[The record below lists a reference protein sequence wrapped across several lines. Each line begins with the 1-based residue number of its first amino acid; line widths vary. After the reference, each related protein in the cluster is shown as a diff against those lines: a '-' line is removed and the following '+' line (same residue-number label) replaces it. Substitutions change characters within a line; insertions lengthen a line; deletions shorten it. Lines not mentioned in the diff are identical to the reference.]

1 MSTAYRRTL
10 RFILPFEV
18 LNIDL
23 KLIFISNFIGAF
35 GDGLFAYLLPYYIT
49 EHLGAS
55 ASEMGMLYTV
65 TFLVSATTL
74 LIAGIIADKY
84 DRKKVMIAGWL
95 AWIPAPLLFSLAENW
110 VQMLPGMILWGF
122 WLSGPTSTAYVV
134 STADKNK
141 LTLTFTVLS
150 ASWSIGYI
158 FSPAVG
164 GYLADIIG
172 MQRVFYVSF
181 LFYTAACLILTMIR
195 SQRPQ
200 LHLQSNNNASGN
212 STRMEKLVLLSA
224 FFALVTFVTMM
235 FRQFI
240 PKFLWDAYGYGDFKI
255 GLLGSVSFFGSAVL
269 GLLLGRLGDRWRK
282 SYAVAASMILCGSS
296 LLLLL
301 SSGCIYVLLIAFFLL
316 GASYITWSLMSA
328 VVGPMAPEHKRARW
342 ISIPQTVSM
351 FSSFL
356 APYVGGLIYEIS
368 PHHLFTVSIIALF
381 SIALLSFLRHFE

>member
-1 MSTAYRRTL
+1 M

-23 KLIFISNFIGAF
+23 KLIFTSNFIGAF
-35 GDGLFAYLLPYYIT
+35 GDGLFSYLLPYYIT
-49 EHLGAS
+49 EYLGAS

-65 TFLVSATTL
+65 TFLVSAITL
-74 LIAGIIADKY
+74 LTAGIIADKY

-95 AWIPAPLLFSLAENW
+95 AWIPAPLLFSIAKNW

-164 GYLADIIG
+164 GYLANIIG
-172 MQRVFYVSF
+172 MQKVFYVSF
-181 LFYTAACLILTMIR
+181 IFYTAACLILTLIR

-200 LHLQSNNNASGN
+200 LHPQRKNDASGD
-212 STRMEKLVLLSA
+212 SIRMKKLVFLSA

-235 FRQFI
+235 FRQLI

-282 SYAVAASMILCGSS
+282 SYAIAASMIICSSS
-296 LLLLL
+296 LILLLC
-301 SSGCIYVLLIAFFLL
+301 SGNIYVLSVAFFLL

-328 VVGPMAPEHKRARW
+328 VVGPLAPEHMRARW
-342 ISIPQTVSM
+342 ISIPQMVSM

-356 APYVGGLIYEIS
+356 APYVGGRLYEIS
-368 PHHLFTVSIIALF
+368 PHYLFTASIIASFL
-381 SIALLSFLRHFE
+381 IAMLSFLKIFE

>member
-1 MSTAYRRTL
+1 MYRRAL

-23 KLIFISNFIGAF
+23 KLIFTSNFIGAF
-35 GDGLFAYLLPYYIT
+35 GDGLFSYLLPYYIT
-49 EHLGAS
+49 EYLGAS

-65 TFLVSATTL
+65 TFLVSAITL
-74 LIAGIIADKY
+74 LIAGIVADKY

-150 ASWSIGYI
+150 ASWSLGYV
-158 FSPAVG
+158 FSPAIG
-164 GYLADIIG
+164 GYLADVIG
-172 MQRVFYVSF
+172 MQRVFHISF
-181 LFYTAACLILTMIR
+181 IFYTAACLILTLIR
-195 SQRPQ
+195 SQHPQ
-200 LHLQSNNNASGN
+200 PHSPSSDAASG
-212 STRMEKLVLLSA
+212 SSVRMKKLVLLSA

-255 GLLGSVSFFGSAVL
+255 GLLGSISFLGSAVL

-296 LLLLL
+296 LALLLC
-301 SSGCIYVLLIAFFLL
+301 SSSFYVLSAAFFLL

-328 VVGPMAPEHKRARW
+328 VVGPMAPEHMRARW
-342 ISIPQTVSM
+342 ISVPQMISM

-356 APYVGGLIYEIS
+356 APYVGGLIYEVS
-368 PHHLFTVSIIALF
+368 PYYLFTASIIASF
-381 SIALLSFLRHFE
+381 SIALLSFLKHLEQ